1 MKYRLLCLVSI
12 VLMLTVVFVVQKKEP
27 ERNRYHQHLEEPGYT
42 ACTNHG
48 EEVFCT
54 HMPLLSIDT
63 DSSMPEP
70 YLKSEAEEG
79 ESEKAQLVENNEMVT
94 ASVQVFDAETGNNH
108 LTDTPTLKERAN
120 IRIRGK
126 SSRSFDK
133 KGYLLKFTKENGID
147 SKNVSLAGMTAESNW
162 VLHGPILDK
171 TLLRN
176 YVCYNLAGTIMDY
189 VPEVRFCELFLNG
202 EYLGVYLIVE
212 KIDYNSTGRCNITK
226 TAPQMTSTSFI
237 LLLDTGSDEE
247 EYNMETFFDYTGK
260 RGLSNR
266 RSEHFEI
273 VYPSKTL
280 TEAQKTY
287 IIDEISQL
295 EKSLASYDSS
305 DKQRG
310 YPAYLDVDS
319 FVKYFVLNEFMMNAD
334 AGRLSTYFC
343 KDIRGKITII
353 GWDYN
358 NTFNNYFVDLTEYQE
373 FYTTNKWYSYLLK
386 DKRFV
391 EQVETIYKE
400 LRKGILSEEYLSDYI
415 DETVD
420 YLGPAIERNYKK
432 WGYTFTEEYC
442 NAHSDIVL
450 HPLERNPSNYQEAIE
465 QLKDAISLRAGF
477 MDRNIETLYSRC
489 HESVNK
495 QFSLKNRK

>member
-1 MKYRLLCLVSI
+1 
-12 VLMLTVVFVVQKKEP
+12 
-27 ERNRYHQHLEEPGYT
+27 
-42 ACTNHG
+42 
-48 EEVFCT
+48 
-54 HMPLLSIDT
+54 
-63 DSSMPEP
+63 
-70 YLKSEAEEG
+70 
-79 ESEKAQLVENNEMVT
+79 MVT

-162 VLHGPILDK
+162 VLHGPVLDK

-400 LRKGILSEEYLSDYI
+400 LRKGILSEEYLLDYI

>member
-1 MKYRLLCLVSI
+1 
-12 VLMLTVVFVVQKKEP
+12 
-27 ERNRYHQHLEEPGYT
+27 
-42 ACTNHG
+42 
-48 EEVFCT
+48 
-54 HMPLLSIDT
+54 
-63 DSSMPEP
+63 
-70 YLKSEAEEG
+70 
-79 ESEKAQLVENNEMVT
+79 
-94 ASVQVFDAETGNNH
+94 
-108 LTDTPTLKERAN
+108 
-120 IRIRGK
+120 
-126 SSRSFDK
+126 
-133 KGYLLKFTKENGID
+133 
-147 SKNVSLAGMTAESNW
+147 
-162 VLHGPILDK
+162 
-171 TLLRN
+171 
-176 YVCYNLAGTIMDY
+176 
-189 VPEVRFCELFLNG
+189 
-202 EYLGVYLIVE
+202 
-212 KIDYNSTGRCNITK
+212 
-226 TAPQMTSTSFI
+226 MTSTSFI

-400 LRKGILSEEYLSDYI
+400 LRKGILSEEYLLDYI

>member
-27 ERNRYHQHLEEPGYT
+27 ERNRYHQHLEKPGYT

-162 VLHGPILDK
+162 VLHGPVLDK

-202 EYLGVYLIVE
+202 EYLGV
-212 KIDYNSTGRCNITK
+212 
-226 TAPQMTSTSFI
+226 
-237 LLLDTGSDEE
+237 
-247 EYNMETFFDYTGK
+247 
-260 RGLSNR
+260 
-266 RSEHFEI
+266 
-273 VYPSKTL
+273 
-280 TEAQKTY
+280 
-287 IIDEISQL
+287 
-295 EKSLASYDSS
+295 
-305 DKQRG
+305 
-310 YPAYLDVDS
+310 
-319 FVKYFVLNEFMMNAD
+319 
-334 AGRLSTYFC
+334 
-343 KDIRGKITII
+343 
-353 GWDYN
+353 
-358 NTFNNYFVDLTEYQE
+358 
-373 FYTTNKWYSYLLK
+373 
-386 DKRFV
+386 
-391 EQVETIYKE
+391 
-400 LRKGILSEEYLSDYI
+400 
-415 DETVD
+415 
-420 YLGPAIERNYKK
+420 
-432 WGYTFTEEYC
+432 
-442 NAHSDIVL
+442 
-450 HPLERNPSNYQEAIE
+450 
-465 QLKDAISLRAGF
+465 
-477 MDRNIETLYSRC
+477 
-489 HESVNK
+489 
-495 QFSLKNRK
+495 

>member
-1 MKYRLLCLVSI
+1 
-12 VLMLTVVFVVQKKEP
+12 
-27 ERNRYHQHLEEPGYT
+27 
-42 ACTNHG
+42 
-48 EEVFCT
+48 
-54 HMPLLSIDT
+54 MPLLSIDT

-162 VLHGPILDK
+162 VLHGPVLDK

-176 YVCYNLAGTIMDY
+176 YVCYNLVGTIMDY

-295 EKSLASYDSS
+295 EKSLASYESS

-319 FVKYFVLNEFMMNAD
+319 FVKYFVLNEFLMNAD